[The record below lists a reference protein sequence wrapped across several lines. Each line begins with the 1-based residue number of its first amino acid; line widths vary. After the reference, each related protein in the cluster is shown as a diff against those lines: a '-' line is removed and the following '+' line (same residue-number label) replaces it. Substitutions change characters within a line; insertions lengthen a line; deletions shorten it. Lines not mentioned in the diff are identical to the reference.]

1 MNSPRP
7 IFRKVK
13 FVSHRQSVLN
23 RTARDRSSLSLMFQS
38 DSVVGLKM
46 TTGTVCATVPSSAVA
61 VAATVGAGSGSGVPG
76 VITGATV
83 DSGAVSGGDVGA
95 VVDKDFGAVVDKDF
109 GAVSE
114 TDFDAVSP
122 GTTDGVGVVGWPG
135 AAASE
140 FPHAAISV
148 ATAAMRKTL
157 HFRLAW
163 RFNAWLTRNTR
174 GMYG

>member
-1 MNSPRP
+1 M
-7 IFRKVK
+7 
-13 FVSHRQSVLN
+13 
-23 RTARDRSSLSLMFQS
+23 
-38 DSVVGLKM
+38 
-46 TTGTVCATVPSSAVA
+46 
-61 VAATVGAGSGSGVPG
+61 
-76 VITGATV
+76 ITGATV
-83 DSGAVSGGDVGA
+83 DSGAVSGGDVAEG
-95 VVDKDFGAVVDKDF
+95 VDKDSDAASDAVSDAGFD
-109 GAVSE
+109 AVSE
-114 TDFDAVSP
+114 AGFDAVSP

-140 FPHAAISV
+140 FAHAAISV